1 MVGCNKEPQK
11 EPTPTPEPTPA
22 IQSFEITVDAV
33 TKKTVTYSVT
43 PELLDKDYVAVVTT
57 AESLAGLE
65 DEAVVEHVYDEI
77 KAAAASAGLT
87 FAEKMSAIAA
97 KGASQGV
104 VVDGLAV
111 NTEYAVVVF
120 GVDPAND
127 WESTTFPELKEFKT
141 AAVEAVSCTFDV
153 AATVEQNN
161 VSLAVTPSDNN
172 IKWHLLIVTKAMYDT
187 YTDAE
192 GDYKWTKDVF
202 YQAYAE
208 SEINEYLGAGYTE
221 DQVIEALFFQGPQT
235 LKAEGL
241 NAATEYVYLVA
252 GFDMNEGLYVVT
264 EVTDGSFVTEEPASS
279 GLTFDISVTDIEQ
292 MRAAILIT
300 PSDLTEKFCWM
311 VQPYDGTSSAEDV
324 LN

>member
-111 NTEYAVVVF
+111 STEYAVVVF
-120 GVDPAND
+120 
-127 WESTTFPELKEFKT
+127 
-141 AAVEAVSCTFDV
+141 
-153 AATVEQNN
+153 
-161 VSLAVTPSDNN
+161 
-172 IKWHLLIVTKAMYDT
+172 
-187 YTDAE
+187 
-192 GDYKWTKDVF
+192 
-202 YQAYAE
+202 
-208 SEINEYLGAGYTE
+208 
-221 DQVIEALFFQGPQT
+221 
-235 LKAEGL
+235 
-241 NAATEYVYLVA
+241 
-252 GFDMNEGLYVVT
+252 
-264 EVTDGSFVTEEPASS
+264 
-279 GLTFDISVTDIEQ
+279 
-292 MRAAILIT
+292 
-300 PSDLTEKFCWM
+300 
-311 VQPYDGTSSAEDV
+311 
-324 LN
+324 

>member
-1 MVGCNKEPQK
+1 M
-11 EPTPTPEPTPA
+11 
-22 IQSFEITVDAV
+22 
-33 TKKTVTYSVT
+33 
-43 PELLDKDYVAVVTT
+43 
-57 AESLAGLE
+57 
-65 DEAVVEHVYDEI
+65 
-77 KAAAASAGLT
+77 
-87 FAEKMSAIAA
+87 
-97 KGASQGV
+97 
-104 VVDGLAV
+104 
-111 NTEYAVVVF
+111 
-120 GVDPAND
+120 
-127 WESTTFPELKEFKT
+127 
-141 AAVEAVSCTFDV
+141 
-153 AATVEQNN
+153 
-161 VSLAVTPSDNN
+161 SLAVTPSDNN

-311 VQPYDGTSSAEDV
+311 VQPYDGTSSAGV
-324 LN
+324 